1 MPTPPPKSPFR
12 CPVCGF
18 VQLEPPHL
26 ISTNCRSCGAHYLA
40 TAEGVRS
47 TGVTELPIFAGKKTE
62 PGKPVHCLKCGRT
75 HQVSQK
81 AQSTICPGCY
91 APIELIEV
99 NITAHSS
106 RAVDTRGLLKIGA
119 KGSLSN
125 PWIICG
131 SARIEGT
138 FNGHLRCE
146 GEVRLNMQKPCTGRI
161 TAGSILVEK
170 KASIECAQ
178 PLEADHITIQGHM
191 RAPIQCNGILQILS
205 GGILEGPVE
214 SRAMVVEKGGIHIG
228 ECRIQPPKPTPEPAA
243 EETPAA
249 TSEAE
254 SAAQ

>member
-1 MPTPPPKSPFR
+1 MPPLPPKSPFR

-47 TGVTELPIFAGKKTE
+47 SGVTELPSFTGKKQE
-62 PGKPVHCLKCGRT
+62 AGKPVHCLKCGRT

-91 APIELIEV
+91 APIELIDV
-99 NITAHSS
+99 NITGPSS
-106 RAVDTRGLLKIGA
+106 RAVDTRGLLKIAA

-131 SARIEGT
+131 SARIEGA

-161 TAGSILVEK
+161 TADSILVEK
-170 KASIECAQ
+170 RAAIECSQ
-178 PLEADHITIQGHM
+178 PLEADRITIQGTL
-191 RAPIQCNGILQILS
+191 RAPIHCNGIIQILN
-205 GGILEGPVE
+205 GGCLEGPVT
-214 SRAMVVEKGGIHIG
+214 SRAMVVEKGGIHVG
-228 ECRIQPPKPTPEPAA
+228 ECRIQPPATP
-243 EETPAA
+243 
-249 TSEAE
+249 SEDGV
-254 SAAQ
+254 STI

>member
-1 MPTPPPKSPFR
+1 
-12 CPVCGF
+12 
-18 VQLEPPHL
+18 
-26 ISTNCRSCGAHYLA
+26 
-40 TAEGVRS
+40 
-47 TGVTELPIFAGKKTE
+47 
-62 PGKPVHCLKCGRT
+62 LKCGRT

-161 TAGSILVEK
+161 TADSILVEK
-170 KASIECAQ
+170 RASIECSQ
-178 PLEADHITIQGHM
+178 PLEADRITIQGTL
-191 RAPIQCNGILQILS
+191 RAPIQCNGIIQILS
-205 GGILEGPVE
+205 GGCLEGPVT

-228 ECRIQPPKPTPEPAA
+228 ECRIQPPAPAEPSAEAA
-243 EETPAA
+243 PPEETISAG
-249 TSEAE
+249 EA
-254 SAAQ
+254 

>member
-1 MPTPPPKSPFR
+1 
-12 CPVCGF
+12 
-18 VQLEPPHL
+18 
-26 ISTNCRSCGAHYLA
+26 LA

-47 TGVTELPIFAGKKTE
+47 SGVTELPTFSGKKQEAGKS
-62 PGKPVHCLKCGRT
+62 VHCLKCGRT

-99 NITAHSS
+99 NITGHSS

-131 SARIEGT
+131 SARIEGA

-146 GEVRLNMQKPCTGRI
+146 GEVRLNMQKPCGGRI
-161 TAGSILVEK
+161 TADSIVVER
-170 KASIECAQ
+170 KASIECSQ
-178 PLEADHITIQGHM
+178 PLEADQITIQGTL
-191 RAPIQCNGILQILS
+191 RAPVHCNGILQILS
-205 GGILEGPVE
+205 GGCLEGPVT

-228 ECRIQPPKPTPEPAA
+228 ECRIQPPVAAPVANLEAAPEEFPAGTA
-243 EETPAA
+243 
-249 TSEAE
+249 
-254 SAAQ
+254 

>member
-1 MPTPPPKSPFR
+1 M
-12 CPVCGF
+12 
-18 VQLEPPHL
+18 
-26 ISTNCRSCGAHYLA
+26 A
-40 TAEGVRS
+40 TTAGVRAS
-47 TGVTELPIFAGKKTE
+47 GITELPSFTGKKLE
-62 PGKPVHCLKCGRT
+62 AGKPVHCLKCGRT

-131 SARIEGT
+131 SARIEGA

-161 TAGSILVEK
+161 TADSILVEK
-170 KASIECAQ
+170 KASIDCSQ
-178 PLEADHITIQGHM
+178 PLEADSITIQGTLRGAIH
-191 RAPIQCNGILQILS
+191 CNGIIQILS
-205 GGILEGPVE
+205 GGSLEGPVT
-214 SRAMVVEKGGIHIG
+214 SRAMVVEKGGIHVG
-228 ECRIQPPKPTPEPAA
+228 ECRIQPPSAPEPAIEA
-243 EETPAA
+243 APPEEI
-249 TSEAE
+249 
-254 SAAQ
+254 SAAGDA

>member
-1 MPTPPPKSPFR
+1 
-12 CPVCGF
+12 
-18 VQLEPPHL
+18 
-26 ISTNCRSCGAHYLA
+26 
-40 TAEGVRS
+40 VRS
-47 TGVTELPIFAGKKTE
+47 SGITELPSFTGKKLE
-62 PGKPVHCLKCGRT
+62 SGKPVHCLKCGRT

-131 SARIEGT
+131 SARIEGA

-161 TAGSILVEK
+161 L
-170 KASIECAQ
+170 
-178 PLEADHITIQGHM
+178 
-191 RAPIQCNGILQILS
+191 
-205 GGILEGPVE
+205 
-214 SRAMVVEKGGIHIG
+214 
-228 ECRIQPPKPTPEPAA
+228 
-243 EETPAA
+243 
-249 TSEAE
+249 
-254 SAAQ
+254 

>member
-1 MPTPPPKSPFR
+1 MPTSPPKSPFR

-40 TAEGVRS
+40 TAQGVRS
-47 TGVTELPIFAGKKTE
+47 SGVTELPSFAGKKLE
-62 PGKPVHCLKCGRT
+62 AGKPVHCLKCGRT

-131 SARIEGT
+131 SARIEGA

-161 TAGSILVEK
+161 TADSILVEK
-170 KASIECAQ
+170 RASIDCSQ
-178 PLEADHITIQGHM
+178 PLEADHITIQGTL
-191 RAPIQCNGILQILS
+191 RAPIQCNGIIQILN
-205 GGILEGPVE
+205 GGCLEGPVT

-228 ECRIQPPKPTPEPAA
+228 QCRIQPPAPAEPPVEAAPPE
-243 EETPAA
+243 EI
-249 TSEAE
+249 TSTGEA
-254 SAAQ
+254 

>member
-1 MPTPPPKSPFR
+1 M
-12 CPVCGF
+12 
-18 VQLEPPHL
+18 
-26 ISTNCRSCGAHYLA
+26 AA
-40 TAEGVRS
+40 TAGVRAS
-47 TGVTELPIFAGKKTE
+47 GITELPSFTGKKLE
-62 PGKPVHCLKCGRT
+62 AGKPVHCLKCGRT

-131 SARIEGT
+131 SARIEGA

-161 TAGSILVEK
+161 TADSILVEK
-170 KASIECAQ
+170 KASIDCSQ
-178 PLEADHITIQGHM
+178 PLEADSITIQGTLRGAIH
-191 RAPIQCNGILQILS
+191 CNGIIQILS
-205 GGILEGPVE
+205 GGSLEGPVT
-214 SRAMVVEKGGIHIG
+214 SRAMVVEKGGIHVG
-228 ECRIQPPKPTPEPAA
+228 ECRIQPPSAPEPAIEA
-243 EETPAA
+243 APPEEI
-249 TSEAE
+249 
-254 SAAQ
+254 SAAGEA